1 MKRSAIVWIPAL
13 ALAAGACGLGDTPA
27 GGDSPDHLHSDRGG
41 IGVLQQA
48 LAPTV
53 VDVRRSLA
61 VNDQVIT
68 STFALGAV
76 LDQLAAQSGVAGL
89 TGLQLFT
96 QLWDTQNAAAIGV
109 TSGPHCDDQGGTVN
123 GFPYQCRRA
132 EGSQALNPATEITN
146 YSLIGLYNRFDLAS
160 PSGADCGEHRMVFG
174 RTAGGGRA
182 FIIFEAVLP
191 NPTPNLGLEGCRPV
205 ASFWAGLSTNNNAA
219 SRATALHDFYFT
231 GLPGFSPVI
240 HIDNYGNTGLTGPT
254 GQVRI
259 NEFMQLPWMLREFK
273 LQKVSATSVLFMPAT
288 AKINPFGD
296 LFNPASTNS
305 QAAAFQNTF
314 FPSQVAALAVNDI
327 NRFNYDVPDNFN
339 TGQSNPQNFG
349 GVDDYAVQF
358 NPVSQLATNIQV
370 QLTAIGSTLTPANIV
385 ARAEALSCA
394 GCHQLSTGA
403 VLGGGLP
410 NWPSSTGFVQS
421 SEFTENG
428 PDGLRFVISPALT
441 DVFLPHRAQVL
452 QTFLNRL
459 PSVSDYDGDRRAD
472 LSVYRPT
479 NRTFNMLASAGNFT
493 VLTTKQFGL
502 AGDVPIGSAD
512 YDGDGKSDM
521 TVFRPSNGT
530 WNILTS
536 SSGFTG
542 SMVKTLGLGTDIPL
556 SGADYDGDRTAD
568 IVVFRPSD
576 GTWNILTSASS
587 FTQTT
592 VTKFG
597 ASGDQPLAG
606 ADYDGDGKA
615 DLVVWRRGPRTMNVL
630 LSSNQTLLSRNLGPG
645 VAFGDIAVTGSDFDG
660 DGKADMATWSP
671 TTLQWLV
678 RTSTSN
684 WQTSIQA
691 TWGETG
697 DTPLAGTDF
706 DGDGR
711 SDFVVFRP
719 SDGTWNVL
727 LSSSNFTTS
736 LVKKFG
742 TSTDR
747 LLGH

>member
-13 ALAAGACGLGDTPA
+13 ALSAGACGLGDTPA

-68 STFALGAV
+68 STFSLGAV

-132 EGSQALNPATEITN
+132 EGAQALGANPATEITN
-146 YSLIGLYNRFDLAS
+146 YSLLGLYNRFDLAS

-174 RTAGGGRA
+174 RTAGAGRA

-205 ASFWAGLSTNNNAA
+205 ASFWAGLSANNSAA
-219 SRATALHDFYFT
+219 SRATALHDFYFN

-240 HIDNYGNTGLTGPT
+240 HIDNYGNTGLTRPT
-254 GQVRI
+254 GQVRV
-259 NEFMQLPWMLREFK
+259 NEFMQLPWNLREFK

-288 AKINPFGD
+288 AKTNPFGD
-296 LFNPASTNS
+296 LFNPASTDP
-305 QAAAFQNTF
+305 QAAAFQNTS
-314 FPSQVAALAVNDI
+314 FPAQVAALAVNDI
-327 NRFNYDVPDNFN
+327 NLFNYDVPDTFN
-339 TGQSNPQNFG
+339 TGQSNSQNFG
-349 GVDDYAVQF
+349 GVDDYTAQF
-358 NPVSQLATNIQV
+358 NPVSVFAVNIQL
-370 QLTAIGSTLTPANIV
+370 QLTAIGSNLTPANIV

-394 GCHQLSTGA
+394 GCHQLSAGTA
-403 VLGGGLP
+403 LGGGLP

-421 SEFTENG
+421 SELTENG

-452 QTFLNRL
+452 QAFLNRI
-459 PSVSDYDGDRRAD
+459 SSISDYDGDRKAD

-479 NRTFNMLASAGNFT
+479 NRTFNMLSSASNFT
-493 VLTTKQFGL
+493 VLTSKPLGVT
-502 AGDVPIGSAD
+502 GDVPFGSAD

-521 TVFRPSNGT
+521 TIFHPSNGT
-530 WNILTS
+530 WTILTS
-536 SSGFTG
+536 SSSFA
-542 SMVKTLGLGTDIPL
+542 SSIVKTLGSSTDIPL

-568 IVVFRPSD
+568 IVVFRPSN
-576 GTWNILTSASS
+576 GNWSILTSASN

-597 ASGDQPLAG
+597 TNGDQPLGG

-615 DLVVWRRGPRTMNVL
+615 DLAIWRRTQRTMNIL
-630 LSSNQTLLSRNLGPG
+630 LSSTQALLQRTLG
-645 VAFGDIAVTGSDFDG
+645 AAGDIAVAGSDFDG
-660 DGKADMATWSP
+660 DGKADMTTWNP

-678 RTSTSN
+678 RTSSSN
-684 WQTSIQA
+684 WQTSIQM
-691 TWGETG
+691 TWGELG

-719 SDGTWNVL
+719 SEGSWNIL
-727 LSSSNFTTS
+727 LSSSNYTTS

-742 TSTDR
+742 SSTDKP
-747 LLGH
+747 LGH